1 MEIGKDLL
9 RSRELRKAPQASTD
23 IRPED
28 SVSNVGSQDGSRLST
43 RSRAS
48 SRSSTRSSSS
58 AKVKAA
64 ARRAVLEA
72 EAAALERLY
81 AIQEE
86 ELRLQ
91 QRKKQLELQ
100 TCIDK
105 AEAKEM
111 AYAEAEAQEMRN
123 FYVIDQTGEDIE
135 GVLDPLATST
145 IDARPQSNATKRNEA
160 QSAATKP
167 NQSYTP
173 RNKNETPQ
181 LRAQMLNAD
190 AAEWT
195 YNTSNSIPPDSMN
208 GDIIAKMLDSQDRQ
222 SHALHQLLK
231 QQQENVMAL
240 TLPQPDLPVFD
251 GDAIQYCDF
260 IRAFENLIERKTSS
274 SSARLYYLVQYTSGQ
289 VQQLMRS
296 CLSMKEDEGYREARK
311 LLLERYGQA
320 YKIATAFV
328 DRIANGPPIKAE
340 DGPGLQKFSILLTS
354 CSNTLT
360 EIGYISKL
368 ENPDGLRKIVDRLP
382 FSLKLKWRELVDT
395 TMQRENRDVTVKD
408 ITSFI
413 ETRARVANNP
423 IFGKLSCEKRNDSA
437 KNRKQHPSARN
448 CATHGKLIPPGVAN
462 TKYVKCPLCDANHWL
477 SQCDAFK
484 KMNLDDRYKFVR
496 MKKLCINCLIPGHFV
511 RDCLKKSF
519 CRVQDCTDKHSTF
532 LHLKEHKTRPLLQKP
547 EQNETSKFVS
557 ARTEVT
563 EVSVGP
569 VEGERESN
577 NGFVRTMD
585 SPQRVSKCTSTTTG
599 LAVVPVKVKA
609 KGSDKMIETYAFL
622 DSGSNTSFCT
632 ETLTK
637 RLNLE
642 GTKMTLSLTTL
653 ESTNT
658 PTESSFVNLEVFDLK
673 EDNFV
678 ELRMV
683 FSRPSLPISRESI
696 ADQSDVN
703 R

>member
-48 SRSSTRSSSS
+48 SRSLTRSSSS

-135 GVLDPLATST
+135 GVLDPLATSN

-173 RNKNETPQ
+173 RNKNETLQ

-195 YNTSNSIPPDSMN
+195 YNTSNSIPPESMN

-260 IRAFENLIERKTSS
+260 IRESNRAKNKQFECEIVLFGSVHVWASTAVDAQLSFHERRRRLSRSEKAVIGKIWSS
-274 SSARLYYLVQYTSGQ
+274 VQNRYGICGSDRKWPTYQGRRWAWSAEVFHTANQLQQHPHGNRLH
-289 VQQLMRS
+289 QQ
-296 CLSMKEDEGYREARK
+296 ARK
-311 LLLERYGQA
+311 SR
-320 YKIATAFV
+320 
-328 DRIANGPPIKAE
+328 R
-340 DGPGLQKFSILLTS
+340 
-354 CSNTLT
+354 T
-360 EIGYISKL
+360 E
-368 ENPDGLRKIVDRLP
+368 
-382 FSLKLKWRELVDT
+382 
-395 TMQRENRDVTVKD
+395 ENR
-408 ITSFI
+408 
-413 ETRARVANNP
+413 
-423 IFGKLSCEKRNDSA
+423 
-437 KNRKQHPSARN
+437 
-448 CATHGKLIPPGVAN
+448 
-462 TKYVKCPLCDANHWL
+462 
-477 SQCDAFK
+477 
-484 KMNLDDRYKFVR
+484 
-496 MKKLCINCLIPGHFV
+496 
-511 RDCLKKSF
+511 
-519 CRVQDCTDKHSTF
+519 
-532 LHLKEHKTRPLLQKP
+532 
-547 EQNETSKFVS
+547 
-557 ARTEVT
+557 
-563 EVSVGP
+563 
-569 VEGERESN
+569 
-577 NGFVRTMD
+577 
-585 SPQRVSKCTSTTTG
+585 
-599 LAVVPVKVKA
+599 
-609 KGSDKMIETYAFL
+609 
-622 DSGSNTSFCT
+622 
-632 ETLTK
+632 
-637 RLNLE
+637 
-642 GTKMTLSLTTL
+642 
-653 ESTNT
+653 
-658 PTESSFVNLEVFDLK
+658 
-673 EDNFV
+673 
-678 ELRMV
+678 
-683 FSRPSLPISRESI
+683 
-696 ADQSDVN
+696 
-703 R
+703 